1 MGNKINVKFRMK
13 NVKCK
18 SNASQILWVFTM
30 VNLFFVNFIFAQNQI
45 KSGVY
50 HLAEAKKEPKET
62 GYRRS
67 ILSGEVLDFKPFSA
81 HYTTVN
87 AGLKS
92 HNPHKHATEE
102 LIIIKEGEI
111 TLTVEGFENHLKVGD
126 VAIIKPNDMHGIVNN
141 GTKKA
146 TYMVM
151 IYENK
156 NNNNSPAPKPEI
168 TKTHIIH
175 WDSTAYKTHDLGGRR
190 NFLDNKTAQA
200 KRFEMHTTT
209 LLKGK
214 QSHPPHTHR
223 AAEILV
229 PIEGETEEYIDGQ
242 WIKADMG
249 DIIFLESGSSHA
261 IRNVGK
267 KKCTYFAFQFE

>member
-1 MGNKINVKFRMK
+1 MK
-13 NVKCK
+13 YLNSLICTLIF
-18 SNASQILWVFTM
+18 A
-30 VNLFFVNFIFAQNQI
+30 NFLFAQNQI

-50 HLAEAKKEPKET
+50 LLVDAKKEPKAT
-62 GYRRS
+62 GFRQTM
-67 ILSGEVLDFKPFSA
+67 IEGEIHDFKNFRV

-87 AGLKS
+87 AGQKS
-92 HNPHKHATEE
+92 HDPHKHLTEE
-102 LIIIKEGEI
+102 LIIVKEGEI
-111 TLTVEGFENHLKVGD
+111 TLTIEGVENHLKVGD
-126 VAIIKPNDMHGIVNN
+126 VAIIKPNDVHGMVNN
-141 GTKKA
+141 GKKSA
-146 TYMVM
+146 TYLVM

-156 NNNNSPAPKPEI
+156 NNNNNPNPKPEI
-168 TKTHIIH
+168 TKTHIVH

-190 NFLDNKTAQA
+190 NIIDNKTTQA

-214 QSHPPHTHR
+214 QSHPPHQHR

-229 PIEGETEEYIDGQ
+229 PIEGKTEEYIDGQ
-242 WIKADMG
+242 WIKADIG

-261 IRNVGK
+261 IRNIDK

>member
-1 MGNKINVKFRMK
+1 MK
-13 NVKCK
+13 NVKSESSKNQK
-18 SNASQILWVFTM
+18 SWIFLVINLIFINAI
-30 VNLFFVNFIFAQNQI
+30 IAQNQI

-50 HLAEAKKEPKET
+50 HLAGVIKEAKTT
-62 GYRRS
+62 GFRQS
-67 ILSGEVLDFKPFSA
+67 IFSGETLDFKPFSV

-87 AGLKS
+87 AGQKS
-92 HNPHKHATEE
+92 HDPHKHQTEE
-102 LIIIKEGEI
+102 LIIVKEGEI
-111 TLTVEGFENHLKVGD
+111 TLNVEGVENRLKVGD
-126 VAIIKPNDMHGIVNN
+126 VAIIKPNDMHGLINT
-141 GTKKA
+141 GKKSA

-156 NNNNSPAPKPEI
+156 NNENIPAVKPEI
-168 TKTHIIH
+168 NKTHIVR
-175 WDSTAYKTHDLGGRR
+175 WDSIAYKTHDLGGRR
-190 NFLDNKTAQA
+190 NFIDNKTAQA

-214 QSHPPHTHR
+214 QSHPPHTHS

-229 PIEGETEEYIDGQ
+229 PIEGKTEEYIDGQ
-242 WIKADMG
+242 WIKASIG

-261 IRNVGK
+261 IRNAGR